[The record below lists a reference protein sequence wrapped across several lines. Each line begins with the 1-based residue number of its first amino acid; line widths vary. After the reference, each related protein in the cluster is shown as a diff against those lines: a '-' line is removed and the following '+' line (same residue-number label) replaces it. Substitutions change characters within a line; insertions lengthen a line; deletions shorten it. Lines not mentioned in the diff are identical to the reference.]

1 MRPNCF
7 CKIDKKLILAQ
18 PKINLR
24 SSKNTLDYQEQW
36 FEAFERKRGAPAWKP
51 PKKTFSL
58 IETEKKNCFVYFFSQ
73 SAA

>member
-1 MRPNCF
+1 MTMRPNCF

-36 FEAFERKRGAPAWKP
+36 FEAFERKRGAPAWK
-51 PKKTFSL
+51 KKLFRL
-58 IETEKKNCFVYFFSQ
+58 FFF
-73 SAA
+73 AKCCIGPLKLLKGL